1 MASRPSPPPVRP
13 GTLAIMEPMDMD
25 MDIVNHLIRAA
36 PITAMAVTDLAT
48 RLAGPAM
55 TATMTTEAVQT
66 RGSV

>member
-1 MASRPSPPPVRP
+1 MASRSSPPPLRR
-13 GTLAIMEPMDMD
+13 GTLAITKPMGMD
-25 MDIVNHLIRAA
+25 VMNHLTRAA

>member
-1 MASRPSPPPVRP
+1 MASRPSPRLVRP
-13 GTLAIMEPMDMD
+13 GTLAIMEPMGMD
-25 MDIVNHLIRAA
+25 VMNHLTRAA

-55 TATMTTEAVQT
+55 TVTMTTEAVQT